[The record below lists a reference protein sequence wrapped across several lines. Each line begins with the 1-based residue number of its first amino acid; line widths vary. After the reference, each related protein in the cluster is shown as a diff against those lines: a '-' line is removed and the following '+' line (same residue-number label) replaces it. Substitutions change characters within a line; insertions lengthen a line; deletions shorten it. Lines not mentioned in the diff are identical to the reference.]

1 MMTTA
6 RETRVRT
13 ETEGSTRGLD
23 LVARTEGP
31 KTDIAETEAKIET
44 EITRRE
50 TRMVSQSAARLLRMR
65 TRVGSILSRNR
76 PYELRRE
83 KEDDCSLAR

>member
-1 MMTTA
+1 MMTTE

-13 ETEGSTRGLD
+13 ETEGSIRGLD
-23 LVARTEGP
+23 LAARTEGP

-65 TRVGSILSRNR
+65 TRVSSILSRNR
-76 PYELRRE
+76 PYEL
-83 KEDDCSLAR
+83 